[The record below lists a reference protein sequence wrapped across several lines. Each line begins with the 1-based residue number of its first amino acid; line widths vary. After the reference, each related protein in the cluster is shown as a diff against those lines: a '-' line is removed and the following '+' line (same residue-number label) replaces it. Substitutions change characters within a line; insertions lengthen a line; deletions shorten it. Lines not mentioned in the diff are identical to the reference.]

1 MDIKHESVD
10 VILTSL
16 MPKAGQSKPISILAS
31 NGKKY
36 MLKRQIITID
46 KKQINE
52 DSVFMQELFV
62 TQLAAKLQIPVP
74 NVAILEITDNFIN
87 ANKDFLF
94 QYKLTPG
101 IYFGSE
107 VLPNIENNLIK
118 DYQLA
123 MQVGKPYVIKSW
135 NSFFK
140 KVSNPEIYASIIAL
154 DLLTVNNDRFSNE
167 GNILVT
173 RKDDLRKVY
182 AIDFGHSFLGP
193 CWNNIAKQIIFNKVP
208 SEPEQYQSFV
218 DKIIY
223 GFPITENERFSG
235 MINGAALG
243 RIFRG
248 LENNIDLSDPTN
260 NPFSDI
266 VNKIENLDDSDIV
279 DMLENIPEDWIPGK
293 NLQKSAY
300 YNFILKNKKIV
311 RYYINELNKCGA
323 FSNSCGGDLI
333 WINSKEKTT
342 GIQ

>member
-1 MDIKHESVD
+1 MNINHESVD
-10 VILTSL
+10 AIMTSL
-16 MPKAGQSKPISILAS
+16 MPSSGQSKPISILAS
-31 NGKKY
+31 NGKEY
-36 MLKRQIITID
+36 MLKRQLVAID
-46 KKQINE
+46 GNQVNE

-62 TQLAAKLQIPVP
+62 TQIASKLQIPVP
-74 NVAILEITDNFIN
+74 NVAILEITQKFID

-101 IYFGSE
+101 LYFGSE
-107 VLPNIENNLIK
+107 VLPNVENNLVK
-118 DYQLA
+118 NYQLA
-123 MQVGKPYVIKSW
+123 AQIGKPYVIKSW

-140 KVSNPEIYASIIAL
+140 KVSNPDIYTSIIAL
-154 DLLTVNNDRFSNE
+154 DLLTVNNDRFNNE

-173 RKDDLRKVY
+173 RKNNLRKVY

-193 CWNNIAKQIIFNKVP
+193 CWKDITKQIIFNQIP
-208 SEPEQYQSFV
+208 DDPNQYSDFV
-218 DKIIY
+218 NKIIY
-223 GFPITENERFSG
+223 GFPISPDKRFSG

-248 LENNIDLSDPTN
+248 LENNIDLSDPAN
-260 NPFSDI
+260 NPFSNI
-266 VNKIENLDDSDIV
+266 VNKIENLDDSEIIN
-279 DMLENIPEDWIPGK
+279 MLDNIPDDWIPGK

-300 YNFILKNKKIV
+300 YDFVSKNKNIV

-333 WINSKEKTT
+333 WINSKEQTT

>member
-1 MDIKHESVD
+1 MDINYESVD
-10 VILTSL
+10 AILTSL
-16 MPKAGQSKPISILAS
+16 IPKAGQSKPISILAS

-36 MLKRQIITID
+36 MLKKQIVTINGN
-46 KKQINE
+46 KINE

-62 TQLAAKLQIPVP
+62 TQLATKLQIPVP
-74 NVAILEITDNFIN
+74 NVAILEITDDFIN

-107 VLPNIENNLIK
+107 ILPNIENNLVK
-118 DYQLA
+118 NYQLA
-123 MQVGKPYVIKSW
+123 MQIGKPYVIKSW

-140 KVSNPEIYASIIAL
+140 KVSNPEIYTSIIAL
-154 DLLTVNNDRFSNE
+154 DLLTVNNDRFNNE

-173 RKDDLRKVY
+173 RKNNLRKVY

-193 CWNNIAKQIIFNKVP
+193 CWNNITKQTIFNQVP
-208 SEPEQYQSFV
+208 DDPKQYPIFAK
-218 DKIIY
+218 KIIC
-223 GFPITENERFSG
+223 GFPITKNEKFSG

-248 LENNIDLSDPTN
+248 LENNIDLSDSTN

-266 VNKIENLDDSDIV
+266 VNKIENLDDSEIIY
-279 DMLENIPEDWIPGK
+279 MLENIPEDWIPGK
-293 NLQKSAY
+293 DLQKSAY
-300 YNFILKNKKIV
+300 YNFVSKNKKIV

-333 WINSKEKTT
+333 WINSKEKIT

>member
-1 MDIKHESVD
+1 MNINHESVD
-10 VILTSL
+10 AILTSL
-16 MPKAGQSKPISILAS
+16 MPKSGQSKPIAILAS

-36 MLKRQIITID
+36 ILKRQIVTID
-46 KKQINE
+46 GNQVNE

-74 NVAILEITDNFIN
+74 NVAILEITNDFIN

-107 VLPNIENNLIK
+107 LLPNIESNLIK
-118 DYQLA
+118 NYQLA

-140 KVSNPEIYASIIAL
+140 KVSNPEIYTSIIAL

-173 RKDDLRKVY
+173 RKNNLRKVY

-193 CWNNIAKQIIFNKVP
+193 CWRDITKQIIFKQIPDDPQQYQNFAKQIIC
-208 SEPEQYQSFV
+208 
-218 DKIIY
+218 
-223 GFPITENERFSG
+223 GFPITQKEYFPG
-235 MINGAALG
+235 MIGSAALG

-248 LENNIDLSDPTN
+248 LENNIDLSNPAN
-260 NPFSDI
+260 NPFANI
-266 VNKIENLDDSDIV
+266 VYKIEHLNDSEII
-279 DMLENIPEDWIPGK
+279 DMLKNIPDDWIPGK
-293 NLQKSAY
+293 NLQRSAY
-300 YNFILKNKKIV
+300 YNFVSKNKNIV
-311 RYYINELNKCGA
+311 RYYINELNRRGA

-333 WINSKEKTT
+333 WTNSKEKTT